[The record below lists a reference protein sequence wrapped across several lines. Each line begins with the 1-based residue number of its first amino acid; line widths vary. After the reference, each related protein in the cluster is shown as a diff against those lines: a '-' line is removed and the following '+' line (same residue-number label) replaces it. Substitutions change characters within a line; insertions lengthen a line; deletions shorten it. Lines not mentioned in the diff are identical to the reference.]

1 MSYTVDPA
9 DACSVDHPENC
20 LDPDATPSA
29 ITPHEAHDRMKAN
42 PAAVVLDARPAAMYA
57 EGHIAGARSLPFDS
71 LSAQTA
77 AVLIPTKETPV
88 LVYCLTG
95 YHAAIEQREL
105 SELGYTDVHDFGGI
119 EDWPYET
126 VGAVER

>member
-1 MSYTVDPA
+1 MSL
-9 DACSVDHPENC
+9 PEFLRRRDINDGVETC
-20 LDPDATPSA
+20 RATPGA
-29 ITPHEAHDRMKAN
+29 VLLDVRDRSE
-42 PAAVVLDARPAAMYA
+42 YA
-57 EGHIAGARSLPFDS
+57 EGHIAGARSLPFDTV
-71 LSAQTA
+71 SAQTA

-105 SELGYTDVHDFGGI
+105 SDLGYTDVHDFGGI